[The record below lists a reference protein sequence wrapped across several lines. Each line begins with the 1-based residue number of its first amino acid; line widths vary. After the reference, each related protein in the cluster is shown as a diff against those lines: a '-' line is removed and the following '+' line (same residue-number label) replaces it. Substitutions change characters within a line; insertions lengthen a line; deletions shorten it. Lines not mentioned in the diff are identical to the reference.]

1 MKHADTLL
9 RIGLGMIA
17 VVALAALL
25 APVVGLHGPTS
36 QPFRAEELAAPSLKH
51 LLGVDSVGRDVVT
64 RILFGAR
71 ATLEIALG
79 ATVIA
84 ILTGVMLALAAGILG
99 GVFDAA
105 VTHAVDFLL
114 AFPSILLGLVALTI
128 LPPSPGSV
136 AIAVGI
142 AGLPTVVRQMRAAF
156 VSESAKD
163 YVQAARATGAG
174 RLRIAIR
181 EILPNCLGLLLV
193 LTTLSFGSAV
203 LEAAGLSFLG
213 LSGQPDVAEW
223 GMMLREERSAFR
235 VAPWLCVAPGMAIA
249 WTVLAFNLISD
260 GLRQHG
266 R

>member
-1 MKHADTLL
+1 
-9 RIGLGMIA
+9 
-17 VVALAALL
+17 
-25 APVVGLHGPTS
+25 
-36 QPFRAEELAAPSLKH
+36 
-51 LLGVDSVGRDVVT
+51 LGVDSVGRDVLT

-79 ATVIA
+79 ATAIA
-84 ILTGVMLALAAGILG
+84 ILTGVAMAMTAGILG

-181 EILPNCLGLLLV
+181 EISWC
-193 LTTLSFGSAV
+193 
-203 LEAAGLSFLG
+203 
-213 LSGQPDVAEW
+213 
-223 GMMLREERSAFR
+223 
-235 VAPWLCVAPGMAIA
+235 
-249 WTVLAFNLISD
+249 
-260 GLRQHG
+260 
-266 R
+266 